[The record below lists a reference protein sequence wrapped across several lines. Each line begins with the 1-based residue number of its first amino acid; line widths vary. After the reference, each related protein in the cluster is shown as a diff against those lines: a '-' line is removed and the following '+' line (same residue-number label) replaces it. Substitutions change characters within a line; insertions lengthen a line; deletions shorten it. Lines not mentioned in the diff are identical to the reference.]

1 MDTIEIRPINL
12 IRDPK
17 LLNQTTVE
25 MLRKQLLRYP
35 YYQSLR
41 LLLLENLYL
50 IHDPQFNEEL
60 RRSAP
65 LLADRSVLFHLIE
78 GAHYEIEPQTI
89 EESLNMRDDDRTQ
102 SLIDLYLDKL
112 PSEKTSRK
120 ISPNEAAQD
129 YASYLIQMDAEE
141 EKAPFELPVTDDE
154 DEVQTNTTP
163 RKTRIILSEKSDEEL
178 QTPSNEEPRKEEFYT
193 ETLAHIYIK
202 QHKYERALEIIK
214 ALSTNNPKKNSYFAD
229 QIRFL
234 EKLILINKN
243 NS

>member
-112 PSEKTSRK
+112 PSGIDTEVNLKKNNLSGGQRQKIVLARSEIYHQPFVLMDEVTSAIDQKATEEIITALLKTDQTILMIAHNFTPELRAK
-120 ISPNEAAQD
+120 FDQEIKLAKKG
-129 YASYLIQMDAEE
+129 EE
-141 EKAPFELPVTDDE
+141 E
-154 DEVQTNTTP
+154 
-163 RKTRIILSEKSDEEL
+163 
-178 QTPSNEEPRKEEFYT
+178 
-193 ETLAHIYIK
+193 
-202 QHKYERALEIIK
+202 
-214 ALSTNNPKKNSYFAD
+214 
-229 QIRFL
+229 
-234 EKLILINKN
+234 
-243 NS
+243 